1 MASVAPVEPR
11 PPSRAVL
18 SAFGLS
24 GEPVL
29 LAGGQGGTFAVG
41 DAVLKPSTDA
51 VLDEWTARVTTDL
64 TPDGFRVARPLAAGT
79 AHVVDGWTAWE
90 RVAGEHRLHGGPW
103 RDAVAVADRFT
114 AALRAVD
121 RPLPELPD
129 TVWKQADR
137 MAWDETPAHWRGP
150 GAVVLDRLQALKRP
164 VSAAEQ
170 LVHGDLAGNLLWQ
183 PTLPPAVIDLTPY
196 RRPAG
201 YASAL
206 LVVDAVLSYG
216 AGLDLLDLVADPV
229 QLDQV
234 VLRALLFRLITD
246 DLFLCGLPREERTSG
261 RWGEREVRER
271 LVHARPLV
279 TFLGG

>member
-1 MASVAPVEPR
+1 MEPR

-29 LAGGQGGTFAVG
+29 LTGGQGGTFTAG

-64 TPDGFRVARPLAAGT
+64 TPHGFRVARPLAAGT

-103 RDAVAVADRFT
+103 REALAVAGRFS

-137 MAWDETPAHWRGP
+137 MAWDEIPPAWWGP
-150 GAVVLDRLQALKRP
+150 GTEVLDRLQARKRP
-164 VSAAEQ
+164 VAAAEQ
-170 LVHGDLAGNLLWQ
+170 LVHGDLAGNLLWH
-183 PTLPPAVIDLTPY
+183 PALPPAVIDLTPY

-206 LVVDAVLSYG
+206 LVVDAVVAYG
-216 AGLDLLDLVADPV
+216 ADPGLVDEVADRADWD
-229 QLDQV
+229 QL

-246 DLFLCGLPREERTSG
+246 DLFLRESAPGGPASG
-261 RWGEREVRER
+261 RWGERD
-271 LVHARPLV
+271 VHRRMACARPLL
-279 TFLGG
+279 TWLDG